1 MEVDYRNQDKHS
13 HHSTPNKLIDL
24 IRSLKSLICIRVCPN
39 VYLCRKLEIVRN
51 HNCKWIAKY
60 SEKEAIII
68 QCMHND
74 HY

>member
-39 VYLCRKLEIVRN
+39 VNLCCKLKIVRN
-51 HNCKWIAKY
+51 HYCKWIEDY
-60 SEKEAIII
+60 REKEAIII
-68 QCMHND
+68 
-74 HY
+74 